1 MQGFQ
6 PEMKM
11 RVNDEEEIGACLANN
26 EEYTRIKQIGISR
39 VFNTLLPQLIPMP
52 K

>member
-11 RVNDEEEIGACLANN
+11 RVNDEDELGACLANN
-26 EEYTRIKQIGISR
+26 EEYTLIKQFGIGW
-39 VFNTLLPQLIPMP
+39 VVNTLLSQLIPMP